1 MSNSRYILILAIIIS
16 SCSIKNYTHT
26 PPIVERPSEIIKR
39 VNDSK
44 KHIEWLS
51 IKGKVNIKK
60 ENQNLN
66 FNIQIKNKR
75 DSLIFASL
83 KAPFGIEVARVQIT
97 KDSVYF
103 INRINKTYF
112 IKESL
117 KINELIK
124 SDLSFFDLQDIIT
137 ASIKSVKKY
146 KIEKDE
152 NRNQVFSDNVI
163 YEINNK
169 DRVKKTKLFYTN
181 STVDI
186 SFDNYEDL
194 DELPRKIEMKIKSDD
209 FFEVVITFLNITLNK
224 QESILFEIPASYE
237 RNK

>member
-16 SCSIKNYTHT
+16 SCSIKNYRHT

-51 IKGKVNIKK
+51 INGKVNIKK

-124 SDLSFFDLQDIIT
+124 SDFSFFDLQDIIT

-152 NRNQVFSDNVI
+152 NRHQVFSDNVI

-169 DRVKKTKLFYTN
+169 DRVKKTKLLYPN

-209 FFEVVITFLNITLNK
+209 FFEVVITYLNITLNK
-224 QESILFEIPASYE
+224 QESILFEIPASYD